1 MMRSRG
7 MGAINPAKVK
17 KFTGRD
23 EGTRSKTKKLAD
35 GGFLED
41 EAMGQPMTAAESAA
55 ALSNFGYRPAYEQ
68 IPSSGGSSP
77 TQESNERRPGE
88 IERNVMNAMNALG
101 PGRLVAGG
109 IRAATA
115 APQAARAAGRELE
128 LMTRPKVTNV
138 VAPDLRPG
146 KAGAIEGKYA
156 VRNLMNYQ
164 KGLQEIEDIKR
175 TGYMMPSPKEVK
187 SGSNRKWFTQTDE
200 PNKAHFR
207 VLAENV
213 PPNRAVRRK
222 DIEVYDPVKGDYVP
236 LKKGGKVSA
245 SRGDGIAKRGKTK
258 GRIV

>member
-1 MMRSRG
+1 
-7 MGAINPAKVK
+7 MGAINPTKVKKITGGGSVRAKVK
-17 KFTGRD
+17 KFAR
-23 EGTRSKTKKLAD
+23 
-35 GGFLED
+35 GGSPED

-68 IPSSGGSSP
+68 FPSSGGSSP
-77 TQESNERRPGE
+77 AQESNQRRPGE
-88 IERNVMNAMNALG
+88 IERNVTNAMNALG

-115 APQAARAAGRELE
+115 APQAVRAAGRELE
-128 LMTRPKVTNV
+128 LMTRPKVTNLV
-138 VAPDLRPG
+138 KPDLRPSKG
-146 KAGAIEGKYA
+146 VGTEGKYA
-156 VRNLMNYQ
+156 VRNVHDLEELEN
-164 KGLQEIEDIKR
+164 IKK
-175 TGYMMPSPKEVK
+175 TGYMLPSPKELK
-187 SGSNRKWFTQTDE
+187 RGKNRKWFTSTNDPDQA
-200 PNKAHFR
+200 NLR

-236 LKKGGKVSA
+236 LKNGGKVSA